1 MSILERA
8 RRLPLITAMRR
19 SPSTLFVWVATF
31 ALLAL
36 LTPACDGGAAAN
48 ARGSAATTCT
58 SEPKNLVNAPEL
70 NGGVAW
76 LNTGAP
82 WTLARLKG
90 QVALLDF
97 WSYGCV
103 NCLHEMPV
111 LAELENQFAGRPF
124 VVIGVHSAKFANEQG
139 ANDIELAIQQYDIRH
154 PVVVDSALSIW
165 NAYEVS
171 VWPTAV
177 ILDAQGKLRYYQ
189 AGEYTA
195 AMAATRIEGLLDQAA
210 CQGVAAAPVSY
221 LTDPNA
227 ASTSPLLFPGG
238 VLALADGR
246 VAISDSSHH
255 RVVVMQSE
263 GRVGAVFGSGVAG
276 YRDGSANDAELF
288 NPQGL
293 AFASGKLYVADAGNH
308 AIRAIDLDANT
319 VTNVAGT
326 GAEGVALTAAL
337 AWLPATTTRLDS
349 PWDLEPLGAGIA
361 VALAGTHQLALFDP
375 AKAQLRWLS
384 GTGDEGLVDG
394 AAATCEYAQPSALSP
409 SADGATL
416 YVADPESSAVRAVT
430 VADGS
435 CKTLVGKGLFTYG
448 DQDGTGG
455 DVLLQHV
462 SGLETLDDG
471 DVLLADTYNSKLK
484 DLVPATRT
492 VTTVDWPPP
501 VLATDEPRGISRLG
515 QTVYVA
521 DTSHHRILSH
531 DLGTGDT
538 HVFDLGDLAPPH
550 LAGDAGASPKNATRE
565 AGDDG
570 GQGSIISEIDSG
582 L

>member
-1 MSILERA
+1 
-8 RRLPLITAMRR
+8 
-19 SPSTLFVWVATF
+19 V
-31 ALLAL
+31 
-36 LTPACDGGAAAN
+36 
-48 ARGSAATTCT
+48 

-70 NGGVAW
+70 KGGVAW
-76 LNTGAP
+76 LNTDAP

-90 QVALLDF
+90 QVVLLDF
-97 WSYGCV
+97 WTYGCV

-111 LAELENQFAGRPF
+111 LAELEDRFAGRPF
-124 VVIGVHSAKFANEQG
+124 VVIGVHSAKFVGEQD
-139 ANDIELAIQQYDIRH
+139 ANDIELAIEQYDIRH

-165 NAYEVS
+165 NAYKVS
-171 VWPTAV
+171 AWPTAV
-177 ILDAQGKLRYYQ
+177 IIDAQGKLRYFQ
-189 AGEYTA
+189 SGEYSAST
-195 AMAATRIEGLLDQAA
+195 AATRIEGLLDQAA

-221 LTDPNA
+221 LTNPNA
-227 ASTSPLLFPGG
+227 TSSTPLLFPGG
-238 VLALADGR
+238 VLALPDGR
-246 VAISDSSHH
+246 VAIADSSHH

-263 GRVGAVFGSGVAG
+263 GVVGDVFGSGVAG
-276 YRDGSANDAELF
+276 YQDGSANDAELF

-293 AFASGKLYVADAGNH
+293 AFVAGTLYVADAGNH
-308 AIRAIDLDANT
+308 AIRALDLTAKT

-326 GAEGVALTAAL
+326 GAEGVALTAAQG
-337 AWLPATTTRLDS
+337 WLPATTSRLNS
-349 PWDLEPLGAGIA
+349 PWDLEPLASGIA
-361 VALAGTHQLALFDP
+361 VALAGVHQLALFDP
-375 AKAQLRWLS
+375 AGARFRLLS

-394 AAATCEYAQPSALSP
+394 TAATCEYAQPSALSP

-448 DQDGTGG
+448 DQDGTGD

-471 DVLLADTYNSKLK
+471 DLLLADTYNSKIK

-501 VLATDEPRGISRLG
+501 ALATDEPRAISRLG

-521 DTSHHRILSH
+521 DTNHHRILSH

-538 HVFDLGDLAPPH
+538 HVFDLGDLAPPN
-550 LAGDAGASPKNATRE
+550 LLDDGGASPKNVGRE
-565 AGDDG
+565 AGAEAGPG
-570 GQGSIISEIDSG
+570 GGISEMDSG
-582 L
+582 R